1 MIMLRLGVEN
11 AKCIVFSI
19 SLNWQEEKQKV
30 GKYNSNIWTKQS
42 EWYLKQPQNWLVQDP
57 NYFIYNAA

>member
-19 SLNWQEEKQKV
+19 SLNWQEKNKRLTSTIQTSGQSKV
-30 GKYNSNIWTKQS
+30 NDT
-42 EWYLKQPQNWLVQDP
+42 
-57 NYFIYNAA
+57 